1 MTNGMFYIH
10 EDDSPG
16 KAKILTE
23 GLRLFAENG
32 LAATS
37 IRDIATATGLSNPAL
52 YKHFK
57 TKHDL
62 ALVLFERSYRELLR
76 QLTRATQQET
86 GFPGQFR
93 EFIKTYLQTYDDNPH
108 VTLFTSDNLAALW
121 PDASEQMKGRTVISL
136 LRDILEQGRSEG
148 AVNMAE
154 DLDLQLALVVG
165 MLGQVTRQMYFR
177 TLTGPAHKYADGIE
191 RILKAGLS

>member
-1 MTNGMFYIH
+1 MFYIH

-32 LAATS
+32 LSATS
-37 IRDIATATGLSNPAL
+37 IRDIATAAGLSNPAL

-62 ALVLFERSYRELLR
+62 ALVLFERSYLEILR
-76 QLTRATQQET
+76 RLTKATQQET
-86 GFPGQFR
+86 GFPGKFR
-93 EFIKTYLQTYDDNPH
+93 DFIRTYLQTYDDNPH
-108 VTLFTSDNLAALW
+108 VTLFTTDNLAALW
-121 PDASEQMKGRTVISL
+121 PDVSEQMKGRTVISL
-136 LRDILEQGRSEG
+136 LREILEHGRSDG
-148 AVNMAE
+148 FVTLGE

-165 MLGQVTRQMYFR
+165 MLGQTTRQMYFR
-177 TLTGPAHKYADGIE
+177 TLTGPAHKHADGIE
-191 RILKAGLS
+191 RILRAGLS